1 MSDITI
7 AAVDW
12 SGARG
17 ESKPHAGIWITV
29 RRGADVLID
38 RGGWSRADAV
48 AFVATLPPP
57 LVAGFDFSFGI
68 PEWFA
73 RELECLTIDD
83 VWNRARQDGDEWLAP
98 TPPFWTTRCP
108 LPLDRRFRAC
118 EQRLRQRGYA
128 PKSVFQLVGNGQV
141 GRGSVRGMPYLAQL
155 RDSGFAIWPFDHPK
169 ERLAIEMYPSLLRK
183 CFPQYDDASAPTTDA
198 RDARASARAMQTRA
212 DELLALF
219 ATADPT
225 TRIEGDVWVPTSS

>member
-1 MSDITI
+1 MNDITI

-17 ESKPHAGIWITV
+17 ETKPHAGIWITA
-29 RRGADVLID
+29 RRGDDVLID
-38 RGGWSRADAV
+38 RGGWSRVDAV
-48 AFVATLPPP
+48 AFVATLSPPV
-57 LVAGFDFSFGI
+57 VAGFDFSFGL

-73 RELECLTIDD
+73 RELECKTIDD
-83 VWNRARQDGDEWLAP
+83 VWNRAGNDGERWLAP
-98 TPPFWTTRCP
+98 APPFWTARCP

-118 EQRLRQRGYA
+118 EQRLRECGYA

-155 RDSGFAIWPFDHPK
+155 RNDGFAIWPFDQPNQ
-169 ERLAIEMYPSLLRK
+169 RVAIEMYPSLLRK
-183 CFPQYDDASAPTTDA
+183 RFPQYDEPTAPSTDA

-212 DELLALF
+212 DELLALA
-219 ATADPT
+219 ATVDPT
-225 TRIEGDVWVPTSS
+225 TRIEGDVWIPTCP